1 MVNANADKDYG
12 IDEFTSTSELPENKL
27 RHNFRLGD
35 ITWVKKSDSSWWPAQ
50 VIDEACVGGKP
61 KKKTKHDCL
70 VRLYGTCQYLCI
82 DPWKSNTEFKMM
94 LKQQNKSAMEA
105 FREVLEKELS
115 SANSSSD
122 YDEEGVNSKALPA
135 QDIIARVNKLFS
147 FGVPE
152 CDILPYSHEN
162 PRPDAPVFRQ
172 EHILSIEVF
181 DLDGTYSADA
191 VDKGKGST
199 NEEAEGS
206 LRSKRLSS
214 CSQLLSDSSPL
225 KRKRR
230 SPQGTT
236 SVPAQSPL
244 RATVAL
250 DDPVE
255 KGTSGTSSQ
264 PPTRGTI
271 MPDDSIREAIDD
283 LALLG
288 PYVTSP
294 PAPLTGPRTKKVTS
308 KRQKPRIISHFPI
321 SNRLS
326 TEAQTKAASAL
337 TSHLG
342 LPSPVDLASGPIRD
356 PASSAPEEDSELR
369 GSETSIPIPTDDPW
383 AAIKALLQ
391 ATSAQVAAA
400 EANHHKKLEAKREK
414 IERLES
420 SCNSKEKLLAVAM
433 KKINDDV
440 KFRER
445 LRNQANTARAKKK
458 AMMAER
464 DAAVLALQEL
474 KEQTLDLMSQAASAS
489 AATLLGGDTEV
500 TTKKNSSRKD
510 RKREGLAQCSYRGL
524 KESATTEDLGDET
537 EQQYNEDQDQ
547 EVGSTAT
554 TGVTVQKGKRGC
566 ARQSSCTHEQA
577 IDRASSENSAEGLRN
592 KKRKQIACML
602 DKDDCKIGA
611 SVVRR
616 EGLRRSGRTNEN
628 KHLDPAEDRT
638 APITEIGASE
648 DATEDSTGDGTSAP
662 HAEIKAL
669 VRDIL
674 FKEIIDREHNAEM
687 AYLDDVINGICN
699 ATEDDVTGGAT
710 ASTKGG
716 QSVRQSGSRVEGE
729 SSNVTRRHRKEKLHQ
744 GTEDTMQVDHT
755 TPGCSDEATG
765 NT

>member
-414 IERLES
+414 IER
-420 SCNSKEKLLAVAM
+420 
-433 KKINDDV
+433 
-440 KFRER
+440 
-445 LRNQANTARAKKK
+445 
-458 AMMAER
+458 
-464 DAAVLALQEL
+464 
-474 KEQTLDLMSQAASAS
+474 
-489 AATLLGGDTEV
+489 GDTEV

-755 TPGCSDEATG
+755 TPSRGAAMKQPGTLSARQIRQIRIMQSLGLIAPSGSPFGKIGVVAATHQ
-765 NT
+765 